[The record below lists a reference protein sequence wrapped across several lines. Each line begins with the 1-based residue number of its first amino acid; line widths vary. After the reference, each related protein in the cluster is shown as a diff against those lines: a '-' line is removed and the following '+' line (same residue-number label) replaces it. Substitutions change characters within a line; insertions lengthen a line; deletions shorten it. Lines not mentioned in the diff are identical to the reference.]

1 MSKVSWI
8 SVVGS
13 LNVDLTFRV
22 PSFPAPGETL
32 IAAEAVTSLGGKGG
46 NQAIAAK
53 RAGAEVRMIG
63 CLGNDDQARQY
74 RARLG
79 EEGIDCSGV
88 MRTEARTGVASI
100 ALNEEGENTIIV
112 DPGANLQLTP
122 RKVEELENLFRGSAA
137 TLLQLEC
144 PVESV
149 VKAAQLARNAGS
161 LVVLN
166 PSPWN
171 PKVFEG
177 DIPFDI
183 LILNEG
189 EAEAMSSGA
198 SAHFLQRGGRTGIV
212 TRGALPTRV
221 FTGGEMQE
229 IAPPEISPVDTVGAG
244 DTFAG
249 VFAASLAEGREVLDS
264 VRMANSAAALA
275 TLQQGA
281 QEAIPYRDAIVEM
294 VMQHD
299 APS

>member
-1 MSKVSWI
+1 MSKASWI

-32 IAAEAVTSLGGKGG
+32 IAAEVVTSFGGKGG
-46 NQAIAAK
+46 NQAVAAK
-53 RAGAEVRMIG
+53 RAGGEVRMIG
-63 CLGNDDQARQY
+63 CLGDDEQAGQY
-74 RARLG
+74 RKRLG
-79 EEGIDCSGV
+79 KEGIDCTGV
-88 MRTEARTGVASI
+88 MRTEGRTGVASI
-100 ALNEEGENTIIV
+100 ALNDEGENTIIV
-112 DPGANLQLTP
+112 HPGANLQLTP
-122 RKVEELENLFRGSAA
+122 AKVEELENLFKGSAV

-171 PKVFEG
+171 PKVFES
-177 DIPFDI
+177 DIPCDI

-189 EAEAMSSGA
+189 GAEVMSSGA
-198 SAHFLQRGGRTGIV
+198 LAHFLQRGDRTGIV

-221 FTGGEMQE
+221 FTGGKMEE
-229 IAPPEISPVDTVGAG
+229 VAPPEISPVDTVGAG

-249 VFAASLAEGREVLDS
+249 ILAASLAEGRDVLNS

-281 QEAIPYRDAIVEM
+281 QEAIPHRDAIVEM
-294 VMQHD
+294 VMQHN

>member
-1 MSKVSWI
+1 MSAAPWI

-32 IAAEAVTSLGGKGG
+32 IAAEAVTSFGGKGG

-63 CLGNDDQARQY
+63 CLGGDEEARQY
-74 RARLG
+74 RARLA
-79 EEGIDCSGV
+79 EEGVDCSGV
-88 MRTEARTGVASI
+88 MGTKGRTGVASI
-100 ALNEEGENTIIV
+100 VLNDEGENTIIV
-112 DPGANLQLTP
+112 NPGANFQLTP
-122 RKVEELENLFRGSAA
+122 EKVEELRHLFRGSSV

-144 PVESV
+144 PIESV
-149 VKAAQLARNAGS
+149 IKAAQLARDAGS
-161 LVVLN
+161 MVVLN

-171 PKVFEG
+171 PKVIES
-177 DIPFDI
+177 DIPCDI

-189 EAEAMSSGA
+189 EAAAMSSGA
-198 SAHFLQRGGRTGIV
+198 MDHFLQRGDRTGIV
-212 TRGALPTRV
+212 TRGELPTRV
-221 FTGGEMQE
+221 FTGGKLQE

-249 VFAASLAEGREVLDS
+249 VFAASFAEGREILDS

-275 TLQQGA
+275 TLREGA
-281 QEAIPYRDAIVEM
+281 QEAIPNRDAIVEM
-294 VMQHD
+294 MLRQNG
-299 APS
+299 SF

>member
-74 RARLG
+74 RVRLG

-88 MRTEARTGVASI
+88 MRTEVRTGVASI
-100 ALNEEGENTIIV
+100 ALNDEGENTIIV
-112 DPGANLQLTP
+112 HPGANLQLTP
-122 RKVEELENLFRGSAA
+122 AKVEELENLFKGSAV

-189 EAEAMSSGA
+189 EAEAMSSEGL
-198 SAHFLQRGGRTGIV
+198 AHFLQRGDRTGIV

>member
-1 MSKVSWI
+1 MSKASWI

-32 IAAEAVTSLGGKGG
+32 VSAEVVTSFGGKGG
-46 NQAIAAK
+46 NQAVAAK
-53 RAGAEVRMIG
+53 RAGVEVRMIG
-63 CLGNDDQARQY
+63 CLGDDEQAGQY
-74 RARLG
+74 REHLG

-88 MRTEARTGVASI
+88 MRTEGRTGVASI
-100 ALNEEGENTIIV
+100 ALNDEGENTIIV
-112 DPGANLQLTP
+112 HPGANLQLTP
-122 RKVEELENLFRGSAA
+122 AKVEELENLFKGSAV

-171 PKVFEG
+171 PKVFESG
-177 DIPFDI
+177 IPCDI

-189 EAEAMSSGA
+189 EAEAMSSGGL
-198 SAHFLQRGGRTGIV
+198 AHFLQRGDRTGIV
-212 TRGALPTRV
+212 TRGALPTWV
-221 FTGGEMQE
+221 FTGGKMQE

-281 QEAIPYRDAIVEM
+281 QEAIPHRDAIAEM

>member
-1 MSKVSWI
+1 MSKASWI

-32 IAAEAVTSLGGKGG
+32 IAAEVVTSFGGKGG
-46 NQAIAAK
+46 NQAVAAK
-53 RAGAEVRMIG
+53 RAGGEVRMIG
-63 CLGNDDQARQY
+63 CLGDDEQAGQY
-74 RARLG
+74 RKRLG
-79 EEGIDCSGV
+79 KEGIDCTGV
-88 MRTEARTGVASI
+88 MRTEGRTGVASI
-100 ALNEEGENTIIV
+100 ALNDEGENTIIV
-112 DPGANLQLTP
+112 HPGANLQLTP
-122 RKVEELENLFRGSAA
+122 AKVEELENLFKGSAV

-144 PVESV
+144 PIESV

-171 PKVFEG
+171 PKVFES
-177 DIPFDI
+177 DIPCDI

-189 EAEAMSSGA
+189 GAEVMSSGA
-198 SAHFLQRGGRTGIV
+198 LAHFLQRGDRTGIV

-221 FTGGEMQE
+221 FTGGKMEE
-229 IAPPEISPVDTVGAG
+229 VAPPEISPVDTVGAG

-249 VFAASLAEGREVLDS
+249 VLAASLAEGRDVLNS

-281 QEAIPYRDAIVEM
+281 QEAIPHRDAIVEM
-294 VMQHD
+294 VMQHN